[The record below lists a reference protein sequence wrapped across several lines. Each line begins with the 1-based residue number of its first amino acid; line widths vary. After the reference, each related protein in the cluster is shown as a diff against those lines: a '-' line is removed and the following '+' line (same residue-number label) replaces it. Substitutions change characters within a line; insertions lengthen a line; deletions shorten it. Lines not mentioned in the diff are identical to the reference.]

1 MKIQSF
7 TNQPLSSDS
16 MFPSSQNFNSLTNAL
31 GMAFPG
37 AVNVGYPSSHSV
49 PVKEASHGSGQGGS
63 IGSNGSHGMN
73 INSGSGSGNALPVP
87 SGTVGSRSAEAE
99 GKSSSKNTKR
109 MKDDSANSGS
119 SAVKD
124 GDKDKII
131 ADLLAQLNQA
141 P

>member
-1 MKIQSF
+1 MPFCKPI
-7 TNQPLSSDS
+7 NL
-16 MFPSSQNFNSLTNAL
+16 N
-31 GMAFPG
+31 
-37 AVNVGYPSSHSV
+37 
-49 PVKEASHGSGQGGS
+49 QGGFPNDG
-63 IGSNGSHGMN
+63 IQHMEDT
-73 INSGSGSGNALPVP
+73 IRRSGNALPVP